1 MYCLYNHT
9 TKHKDENIY
18 IIHIAVLLVD
28 GIKHVAL
35 FGGRAT
41 NLQEMSNLFD
51 FKTM

>member
-1 MYCLYNHT
+1 MKYKYV
-9 TKHKDENIY
+9 NIF
-18 IIHIAVLLVD
+18 IIHIAVVLVD

-41 NLQEMSNLFD
+41 NPQAMSKLFD